1 MKKICVVVASRA
13 NYGRVKYLMKAI
25 QSHSH
30 LKLQIILGASALLP
44 KFGDLRNI
52 LKKDGFDSYK
62 EIFYIVSGET
72 LLTQAKSTG
81 LGIIELATAFEEYK
95 PDAVVTVADRFE
107 TMATAI
113 ASTYLNIKLIHLQG
127 GEVSGNIDDR
137 VRHSITKLA
146 DLHFVCSEESKK
158 RVISMG
164 EKSNLVFNYGCPSM
178 DTLVHENL
186 SISEGFHREFVGVGN
201 KTDFS
206 KPYILMLQHPVT
218 TAYNQGFDQTMQTL
232 LALKNINGYQKI
244 VLWPNVDAGSN
255 EVSKAIRT
263 FREKENNLPDFY
275 FIKNLSPENYAILLN
290 NAICCVGNSSSFIRE
305 CSFLGIPSIIVGD
318 RQSRREHGKNVVF
331 CEYIKNQIQEKIYY
345 QISKKKYKRET
356 IFGEG
361 DAGFKIAKEIYTYL
375 NSTN

>member
-25 QSHSH
+25 QSHNQFQ
-30 LKLQIILGASALLP
+30 LQIILGASALLP
-44 KFGDLRNI
+44 KFGDLRDI
-52 LKKDGFDSYK
+52 LKEDGFTINK

-81 LGIIELATAFEEYK
+81 LGIIELATAFEELK
-95 PDAVVTVADRFE
+95 PDAVITVADRFE
-107 TMATAI
+107 TLATAI

-146 DLHFVCSEESKK
+146 DLHFACTEESKK
-158 RVISMG
+158 RIISMG
-164 EKSNLVFNYGCPSM
+164 EEAEVVFNYGCPSM
-178 DTLVHENL
+178 DTLVEENL
-186 SISEGFHREFVGVGN
+186 SITNQFYDQFVGVGE

-218 TAYNQGFDQTMQTL
+218 TSYSEGFDQTMETL
-232 LALKNINGYQKI
+232 KALKNLDDMQKI
-244 VLWPNVDAGSN
+244 ILWPNIDAGSN
-255 EVSKAIRT
+255 DVSKAIRS
-263 FREKENNLPDFY
+263 FREKEKKISNFY

-305 CSFLGIPSIIVGD
+305 CSFLGVPSIIVGD
-318 RQSRREHGKNVVF
+318 RQSKREHGKNAVF
-331 CEYIKNQIQEKIYY
+331 CEYNSNIIEENIKY
-345 QISKKKYKRET
+345 QIRKKRYDKEI
-356 IFGEG
+356 IFGRG
-361 DAGFKIAKEIYTYL
+361 NSGSKIAEQIFTYL
-375 NSTN
+375 NATK

>member
-1 MKKICVVVASRA
+1 MKKVCVVLASRA

-25 QSHSH
+25 KSHND
-30 LKLQIILGASALLP
+30 LELQVILGASALLP
-44 KFGDLRNI
+44 RFGDLRNI
-52 LKKDGFDSYK
+52 LKRDGFDSLK

-81 LGIIELATAFEEYK
+81 LGIIELATAFEELK
-95 PDAVVTVADRFE
+95 PDAVITVADRFE

-146 DLHFVCSEESKK
+146 DLHFVCTEESRK

-164 EKSNLVFNYGCPSM
+164 ESPKLVFNYGCPSM

-186 SISEGFHREFVGVGN
+186 SISEKFKNEFIGVGE

-218 TAYNQGFDQTMQTL
+218 TSYKQGFDQTMETL
-232 LALKNINGYQKI
+232 TALNNFDEFQKI

-255 EVSKAIRT
+255 DVSKAIRT
-263 FREKENNLPDFY
+263 FRENEIDLSKFY
-275 FIKNLSPENYAILLN
+275 FIKNLSPEDYAILLK

-305 CSFLGIPSIIVGD
+305 CSFLGVPSVIVGD
-318 RQSRREHGKNVVF
+318 RQSKREHGINAIF
-331 CEYIKNQIQEKIYY
+331 CEHNHSVIQEKIKS
-345 QISKKKYKRET
+345 QIKKNRYKKQT

-361 DAGFKIAKEIYTYL
+361 NAGVKIAQEISKNL
-375 NSTN
+375 NKSN